1 MLDNDALTMAAETWP
16 RAIEV
21 NAMED
26 CTVDGTRHKNSNP
39 LYRSTLNTE
48 GTNARAASPR
58 TGKITNVVASTST
71 CNRHCRTPCQ
81 ACCGDSRAPY
91 RKNNNAMAALAAA
104 DTA

>member
-21 NAMED
+21 NAIED
-26 CTVDGTRHKNSNP
+26 CTVDGTRHRNSNP
-39 LYRSTLNTE
+39 LYRSMLSTD
-48 GTNARAASPR
+48 GTNTRAASPR
-58 TGKITNVVASTST
+58 IGKITKVVASTST
-71 CNRHCRTPCQ
+71 CSRHCRTPCQ